1 MNVILTTYQGAILGP
16 IARVLGYILQALY
29 ALLAN
34 FGIENT
40 GICMILFTFLVN
52 GLMMPMQIK
61 QQKFSKMSMIMNP
74 EIQAIQKKYKNKKD
88 QASQQKMSL
97 ETQAVYQK
105 YGVSPASGCLPMLIT
120 FPILFALYRVIYN
133 IPAYV
138 PQVYDVYSGIAQQIK
153 SAGVSVEQLS
163 KMVSS
168 STYVVTNAVSA
179 AKNSDNIS
187 YFVDVLGQ
195 FNTNAWT
202 HLAAKCPDLKTAI
215 MEVAEKSKHINTFLG
230 LNIADTPAIKSVS
243 VIIPILSVV
252 TQILSTKISMA
263 GTQQPD
269 ASDNPTA
276 QSMKTMNNVMPFITG
291 LMCFM
296 FPIGVGIY
304 WVAGNVFRIFQGI
317 GINVYFS
324 KIDMD
329 AEMAKNVEKNKK
341 RMEKMG
347 LDPNTTMQ
355 DIAKQRTSSINNKTT
370 QAKSSNKNS
379 GINKNANTVSKKDSP
394 NNGGNKNYKK
404 GSIAAY
410 ANMLARDTGDK
421 DKKEYRIN
429 SQSSGKSQTE
439 KKK

>member
-1 MNVILTTYQGAILGP
+1 MNLKGEFSILLRGEKDRRTPMKSLNEDIKTGNFKPVYLLYGEEAYLKKQYRDRITKAIFPDGDT
-16 IARVLGYILQALY
+16 VNY
-29 ALLAN
+29 AYYEGKGINPGELIDLAETMP
-34 FGIENT
+34 FFAKRRLIVVENS
-40 GICMILFTFLVN
+40 GFF
-52 GLMMPMQIK
+52 
-61 QQKFSKMSMIMNP
+61 
-74 EIQAIQKKYKNKKD
+74 KN
-88 QASQQKMSL
+88 A
-97 ETQAVYQK
+97 T
-105 YGVSPASGCLPMLIT
+105 
-120 FPILFALYRVIYN
+120 
-133 IPAYV
+133 
-138 PQVYDVYSGIAQQIK
+138 
-153 SAGVSVEQLS
+153 
-163 KMVSS
+163 
-168 STYVVTNAVSA
+168 
-179 AKNSDNIS
+179 
-187 YFVDVLGQ
+187 
-195 FNTNAWT
+195 
-202 HLAAKCPDLKTAI
+202 PDLADYIKTMPDTACFLFVENEADKRGK
-215 MEVAEKSKHINTFLG
+215 MYKAVKSKG
-230 LNIADTPAIKSVS
+230 R
-243 VIIPILSVV
+243 VV
-252 TQILSTKISMA
+252 EMA
-263 GTQQPD
+263 RQD
-269 ASDNPTA
+269 E
-276 QSMKTMNNVMPFITG
+276 KT
-291 LMCFM
+291 LL
-296 FPIGVGIY
+296 Y

-379 GINKNANTVSKKDSP
+379 GINKNASTVSKKDSP